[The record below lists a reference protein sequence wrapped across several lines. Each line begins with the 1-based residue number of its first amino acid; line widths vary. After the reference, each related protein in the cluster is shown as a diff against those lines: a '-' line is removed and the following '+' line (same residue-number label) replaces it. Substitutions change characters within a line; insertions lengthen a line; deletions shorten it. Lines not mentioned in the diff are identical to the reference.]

1 MLFGLSL
8 GWHPYFWAPYGWDKV
23 SEHGMT
29 RLSVNINKLA
39 TLRNARG
46 ANNPDVVRM
55 ALDIERF
62 GAQGITVHPRPDERH
77 IRRSDVRGL
86 AKVLTTEFNIEGYP
100 DTEFIAL
107 VLEVRPGQVT
117 LVPDPPGVLTSNA
130 GWDARTQQTFLKDV
144 VARFKSEGIRTSLFM
159 GTDPEQIGFAADTGT
174 ERIELYTEPFAQ
186 HFPID
191 RAAGVAPFAQAAL
204 RAAEFGLGLNA
215 GHDLDRENLAYFNQN
230 VPGLLEVSI
239 GHALICDALTF
250 GLENT
255 VQLYLRCLRE
265 DE

>member
-1 MLFGLSL
+1 
-8 GWHPYFWAPYGWDKV
+8 
-23 SEHGMT
+23 MT

-77 IRRSDVRGL
+77 IRRADVRAL
-86 AKVLTTEFNIEGYP
+86 KPLLTTEFNIEGYP
-100 DTEFIAL
+100 SNDFAEL
-107 VLEVRPGQVT
+107 VLEVRPAQVT

-130 GWDARTQQTFLKDV
+130 GWDARGQKGFLKEV
-144 VARFKSEGIRTSLFM
+144 IARFKSEGIRTSLFM
-159 GTDPEQIGFAADTGT
+159 GTDPEQIGHAAETGAD
-174 ERIELYTEPFAQ
+174 RIELYTGPYATNYHTDRNAAVASFAK
-186 HFPID
+186 
-191 RAAGVAPFAQAAL
+191 
-204 RAAEFGLGLNA
+204 AAERALELRLGLNA
-215 GHDLDRENLAYFNQN
+215 GHDLDRDNLAFFKRH

-255 VQLYLRCLRE
+255 VQLYLRELR
-265 DE
+265 